1 MTAHCYKWSLTPV
14 STHLRTHE
22 KNGNSQ
28 HVQAAF
34 WMSFHGH
41 MRLPDFITYCIKEE
55 VLESTILTI
64 FYISIQG
71 DSQRKQ
77 I

>member
-1 MTAHCYKWSLTPV
+1 MKKMAKAAFWMSFHGHILCGFLDEFSWSY
-14 STHLRTHE
+14 
-22 KNGNSQ
+22 
-28 HVQAAF
+28 AAF

-41 MRLPDFITYCIKEE
+41 MRLSVFITYCIKEE
-55 VLESTILTI
+55 VLESTILTV
-64 FYISIQG
+64 FYVSIQG